1 MTVSGRE
8 RWSLMAGGAV
18 LVAFLVINYV
28 IAPAVSR
35 QMAVRSEHR
44 EKLQALERFQ
54 TVVEGR
60 RRYERKFAEAEKFF
74 TQLQARLLPGEK
86 LTLAAADLQAMLHK
100 AAGESG
106 VTIVS
111 ESIQPPKKAE
121 GFTQVSVELSLNADL
136 KKLRDFLYRIESAS
150 KLLIIPK
157 LQVNASFPR
166 PGAELQVTVV
176 VSGYTMGLEEKSA
189 GA

>member
-1 MTVSGRE
+1 MTVSSRE
-8 RWSLMAGGAV
+8 RRFVVAGGAV
-18 LVAFLVINYV
+18 LVAFLVINYAV
-28 IAPAVSR
+28 VPAISR
-35 QMAVRSEHR
+35 QMAVRSGYR
-44 EKLQALERFQ
+44 EKLQALERVQ
-54 TVVEGR
+54 TVVEGK
-60 RRYERKFAEAEKFF
+60 RRYEKKFAEAEALF
-74 TQLQARLLPGEK
+74 TKLQGRLLPGEK

-111 ESIQPPKKAE
+111 ESIQSPKKVE

-136 KKLRDFLYRIESAS
+136 KKLRDFLYRIESAG
-150 KLLIIPK
+150 KLLTVPK
-157 LQVNASFPR
+157 LMVNASFPR

-176 VSGYTMGLEEKSA
+176 VMGYTMGLEEKSS

>member
-1 MTVSGRE
+1 VTISSRE
-8 RWSLMAGGAV
+8 RKFLVGGGVV
-18 LVAFLVINYV
+18 LVAFLAINYAIV
-28 IAPAVSR
+28 PAISS
-35 QMAVRSEHR
+35 QMRVRSEYR

-54 TVVEGR
+54 LVVEGR
-60 RRYERKFAEAEKFF
+60 RRYEKKYAEAEALFK
-74 TQLQARLLPGEK
+74 QLQQRLLPGEK

-100 AAGESG
+100 VAGESG

-111 ESIQPPKKAE
+111 ESIHVPKKAE
-121 GFTQVSVELSLNADL
+121 GFTQVAVELSLNADL
-136 KKLRDFLYRIESAS
+136 RKLRDFLYKIESAG
-150 KLLIIPK
+150 KLLTVPK

-176 VSGYTMGLEEKSA
+176 VSGYTMGLEEKSP